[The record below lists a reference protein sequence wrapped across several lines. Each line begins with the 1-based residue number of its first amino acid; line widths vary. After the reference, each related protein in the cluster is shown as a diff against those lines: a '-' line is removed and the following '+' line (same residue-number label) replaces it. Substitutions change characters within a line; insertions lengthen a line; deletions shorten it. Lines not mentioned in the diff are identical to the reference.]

1 MEERKLVWNPFKKE
15 YWRKDNLLPPEKRK
29 QIKEDLRSMRTV
41 WKDSRETADRILGRD
56 KDEEQDGQVEQTEQ
70 VSEPP
75 NTVNPPSVSTPKKK
89 RIFWRILFTFG
100 LPFVLTILFGLFGLI
115 VGAFIFIFGL
125 IGLIRK

>member
-15 YWRKDNLLPPEKRK
+15 YWRKDNLLPPETRK
-29 QIKEDLRSMRTV
+29 QLKEDLRSMKTL

-70 VSEPP
+70 VSEPTP
-75 NTVNPPSVSTPKKK
+75 ASPPKKK

-115 VGAFIFIFGL
+115 IGAFIFIFGL

>member
-15 YWRKDNLLPPEKRK
+15 YWRKDNLLPPETRK
-29 QIKEDLRSMRTV
+29 QLKEDLRSMKTL

-56 KDEEQDGQVEQTEQ
+56 KDKKQDGQVEQTEQ
-70 VSEPP
+70 VSEPTP
-75 NTVNPPSVSTPKKK
+75 ASPPKKK

-100 LPFVLTILFGLFGLI
+100 FPFVLTILFGLFGLI